1 MYKVTIN
8 GVEQEGEF
16 TPDECGEKTGVL
28 LKLMSGVVTIQF
40 AWVDHK
46 KKKEAE

>member
-1 MYKVTIN
+1 MFKVIIN

-16 TPDECGEKTGVL
+16 TPDECGEKTGEL
-28 LKLMSGVVTIQF
+28 LKLMGGVTIQF
-40 AWVDHK
+40 VRVDK